1 MKTLTI
7 EYADTL
13 PDTLHLTSSEFE
25 REAKMAMA
33 VKLFDVGRL
42 TSGQAAELAGIPR
55 VHFIYELGRWG
66 VSAVQTPE
74 DELEQDALVA
84 RRLHDSHQH

>member
-7 EYADTL
+7 EYADSL
-13 PDTLHLTSSEFE
+13 PDTLHLTSGEFE

-42 TSGQAAELAGIPR
+42 ISGRLPTWRASRAFILSTSSDAG
-55 VHFIYELGRWG
+55 E
-66 VSAVQTPE
+66 
-74 DELEQDALVA
+74 
-84 RRLHDSHQH
+84 